1 MPYYI
6 YKVLHN
12 PILQLNKI
20 EQHDRFRD
28 ASDRAR
34 TLRRELALTEPCEVK
49 MIFAEH
55 ELGAE
60 DLLSQVREPVFE
72 PDED

>member
-6 YKVLHN
+6 YKVLHK

-34 TLRRELALTEPCEVK
+34 TLRRELALTEPCEVNSGP
-49 MIFAEH
+49 MTLVIDQPAV
-55 ELGAE
+55 G
-60 DLLSQVREPVFE
+60 
-72 PDED
+72 